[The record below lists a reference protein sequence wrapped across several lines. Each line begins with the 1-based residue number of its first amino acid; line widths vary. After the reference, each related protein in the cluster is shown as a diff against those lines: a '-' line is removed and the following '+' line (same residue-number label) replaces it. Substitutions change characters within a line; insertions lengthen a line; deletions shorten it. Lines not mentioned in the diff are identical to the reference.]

1 MPWGVIFA
9 WPVVSAEI
17 YRLFS
22 WLHLS
27 DWANHYVS
35 CDRSDKPRQYFPEQ
49 SYLHGALRDHYS
61 KSGHWTRL
69 LACCSTFSFLDAPQ
83 KNKLH
88 FQWKVHSA
96 QTVRNRK
103 MAKKNVI
110 TYQIMVVFL
119 IKFFC
124 GGFFWCFLEQILFHF
139 PDNAVPYGRREKQ
152 TNTSLFF
159 LFNNAGFLWI

>member
-1 MPWGVIFA
+1 MTILYFTTEMPWGVIFA

-69 LACCSTFSFLDAPQ
+69 LACCPTFSFLDAPQ

-96 QTVRNRK
+96 QTVKNRK
-103 MAKKNVI
+103 MATKKSHNLSD
-110 TYQIMVVFL
+110 Y
-119 IKFFC
+119 
-124 GGFFWCFLEQILFHF
+124 GGLSDQMFVW
-139 PDNAVPYGRREKQ
+139 
-152 TNTSLFF
+152 
-159 LFNNAGFLWI
+159 WIISVLLRADFVSFSR